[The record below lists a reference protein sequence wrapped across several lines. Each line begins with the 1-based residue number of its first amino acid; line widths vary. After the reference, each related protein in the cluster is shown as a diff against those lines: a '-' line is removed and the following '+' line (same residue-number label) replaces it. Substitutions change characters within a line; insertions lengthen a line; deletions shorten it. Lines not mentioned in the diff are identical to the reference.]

1 MRSTTEPCFKLHLT
15 PRHDSES
22 GILKEEDLLQ
32 SGKQKIHS
40 SDTFKSSLG
49 NSVIRAFIPW
59 DAYSLLF
66 PSSLIFASPEHNV
79 RSFSIQ
85 GNEENLASHICIVG
99 KGRHLNNLLEL
110 HVQCTPSPNC
120 YPLLFSWH

>member
-1 MRSTTEPCFKLHLT
+1 MK
-15 PRHDSES
+15 ES

-66 PSSLIFASPEHNV
+66 PSSLLFASPEHNV

-99 KGRHLNNLLEL
+99 KGRHLNNLLGQGTEKAM
-110 HVQCTPSPNC
+110 QCKHPES
-120 YPLLFSWH
+120 YKWHMARM